1 MFEQAF
7 KNIDDVLRREA
18 GCTTELDYTEQTS
31 WLLFLKYLDDLE
43 HVKATE
49 AELAGRKYTPI
60 LDKPYRWE
68 GWAAPKDNHGDLDHN
83 KAITGDDLRDFV
95 SGKLFPYL
103 HGFKQKATGPNTLEY
118 KIGEIFG
125 EIKNKIQSGY
135 NLREII
141 DHIDELRFRSQKE
154 KHELSHLYEA
164 KIRNMG
170 NAGRNGGEY
179 YTPRPLIRAIV
190 QVVKPRIGERI
201 YDGAVGSAGFL
212 CESFEYLRVKPGL
225 TTKEATTLQ
234 ERTFYGKEKKSLAYV
249 IAIMNMI
256 LHGIEAPNI
265 IHTNTLTENL
275 ADIQE
280 KDRVEVVMA
289 NPPFGGGERKEVQQN
304 FPIRT
309 GETAFLFLQHFIK
322 MLKAGGRGGVVIKN
336 TFLSNTDNAS
346 ASLRKLLL
354 ESCNL
359 HTVLDCPGGTFQGAG
374 VKTVVL
380 FFEKGAP
387 TRRIWYCQLDPGRSL
402 GKTNPLNDDD
412 LAEFVKL
419 QKTFA
424 DSPKS
429 WTVDAKTIDKETF
442 DLSVKNPN
450 GGEEVKHRSPQD
462 IMDEIATL
470 DAESAN
476 NEQDRAHLQERQQNL
491 DRTTHSHTEVIDSRH
506 HHNYQRR
513 HWLGRGEGELVAPK
527 VSYEQRR
534 GQHGEQESQKSHE
547 PGSQGSHGYR
557 PLEKRTRP
565 PKEKSPERA
574 EAPAEVDIGAS
585 CLRKCRAQFGV
596 AKSTQ
601 EHDQPTEDPCGQNKC
616 GGADGT
622 CHVAGDKKNP
632 GADRVANNNGCR

>member
-7 KNIDDVLRREA
+7 KNIDDVLRKEA
-18 GCTTELDYTEQTS
+18 GCTTELDYTEQSS
-31 WLLFLKYLDDLE
+31 WLLFLKYLDALE
-43 HVKATE
+43 ADKATE
-49 AELAGRKYTPI
+49 AALDGKQYSFI

-68 GWAAPKDNHGDLDHN
+68 SWAAPKGKNGKLDHN
-83 KAITGDDLRDFV
+83 KAMTGDDIRDFV
-95 SGKLFPYL
+95 NQKLFPYL
-103 HGFKQKATGPNTLEY
+103 HGFKQKATGPNTIEY

-141 DHIDELRFRSQKE
+141 DHIDELRFRSQTE
-154 KHELSHLYEA
+154 KHELSHLYET

-190 QVVKPRIGERI
+190 QVVQPRIGDRI
-201 YDGAVGSAGFL
+201 YDGACGSAGFL
-212 CESFEYLRVKPGL
+212 CESFEYLKSGNANLQIGGLKDAIQENGVPRL
-225 TTKEATTLQ
+225 TTKDLKTLQ
-234 ERTFYGKEKKSLAYV
+234 ESTFYGKEKKSLAYV

-256 LHGIEAPNI
+256 LHGIDAPNI

-280 KDRVEVVMA
+280 KDRFDVVLA
-289 NPPFGGGERKEVQQN
+289 NPPFGGQERKEVQQN

-322 MLKAGGRGGVVIKN
+322 ILRAGGRGGIVIKN

-346 ASLRKLLL
+346 VSLRKMLL

-387 TRRIWYCQLDPGRSL
+387 TRHVWFYQLDPGRNL

-419 QKTFA
+419 QKDFA

-429 WTVDAKTIDKETF
+429 WSVDAKSIDQETF
-442 DLSVKNPN
+442 DLSAKNPN
-450 GGEEVKHRSPQD
+450 GGEAVALRSPTD
-462 IMDEIATL
+462 IMDEIAAL
-470 DAESAN
+470 DAESA
-476 NEQDRAHLQERQQNL
+476 DVLQTIKAL
-491 DRTTHSHTEVIDSRH
+491 
-506 HHNYQRR
+506 
-513 HWLGRGEGELVAPK
+513 L
-527 VSYEQRR
+527 
-534 GQHGEQESQKSHE
+534 
-547 PGSQGSHGYR
+547 
-557 PLEKRTRP
+557 
-565 PKEKSPERA
+565 
-574 EAPAEVDIGAS
+574 
-585 CLRKCRAQFGV
+585 
-596 AKSTQ
+596 
-601 EHDQPTEDPCGQNKC
+601 
-616 GGADGT
+616 
-622 CHVAGDKKNP
+622 
-632 GADRVANNNGCR
+632 

>member
-7 KNIDDVLRREA
+7 KNIDDVLRKEA

-31 WLLFLKYLDDLE
+31 WLLFLKYLEDLE
-43 HVKATE
+43 EDKATVARLE
-49 AELAGRKYTPI
+49 GKKYTHI
-60 LDKPYRWE
+60 LDKPYEWE
-68 GWAAPKDNHGDLDHN
+68 SWAAPKGKDGKLDHN
-83 KAITGDDLRDFV
+83 KALTGDDLRDFV
-95 SGKLFPYL
+95 NAKLFPYL
-103 HGFKQKATGPNTLEY
+103 QKFKQKATGPNTLEY

-135 NLREII
+135 NLREIL
-141 DHIDELRFRSQKE
+141 DHIDELRFRSQTQ

-212 CESFEYLRVKPGL
+212 CESFEYLTKKQNL
-225 TTKEATTLQ
+225 TTKDVRTLQ
-234 ERTFYGKEKKSLAYV
+234 ERTFIGKEKKSLAYV

-280 KDRVEVVMA
+280 KDRVDVVMA
-289 NPPFGGGERKEVQQN
+289 NPPFGGKERKEVQQN

-336 TFLSNTDNAS
+336 TFLSNTDKAS
-346 ASLRKLLL
+346 VSLRKTLL
-354 ESCNL
+354 ESCTL
-359 HTVLDCPGGTFQGAG
+359 HTILDCPGGTFQGAG

-380 FFEKGAP
+380 FFDKGAL
-387 TRRIWYCQLDPGRSL
+387 TRKIWYYQLDPGRNL
-402 GKTNPLNDDD
+402 GKTNPLNNDD
-412 LAEFVKL
+412 LAEFVNL

-424 DSPKS
+424 DSTKS
-429 WTVDAKTIDKETF
+429 WSVDAKGIDKTTF

-450 GGEEVKHRSPQD
+450 DGEEIAHRSPEA
-462 IMDEIATL
+462 IMDEIAAL
-470 DAESAN
+470 DAESA
-476 NEQDRAHLQERQQNL
+476 
-491 DRTTHSHTEVIDSRH
+491 EV
-506 HHNYQRR
+506 
-513 HWLGRGEGELVAPK
+513 L
-527 VSYEQRR
+527 
-534 GQHGEQESQKSHE
+534 
-547 PGSQGSHGYR
+547 
-557 PLEKRTRP
+557 
-565 PKEKSPERA
+565 
-574 EAPAEVDIGAS
+574 
-585 CLRKCRAQFGV
+585 
-596 AKSTQ
+596 
-601 EHDQPTEDPCGQNKC
+601 
-616 GGADGT
+616 
-622 CHVAGDKKNP
+622 
-632 GADRVANNNGCR
+632 ANIKALL

>member
-7 KNIDDVLRREA
+7 KNIDDVLWKEA

-43 HVKATE
+43 QDKGTE
-49 AELAGRKYTPI
+49 AALEGKKYAHI

-68 GWAAPKDNHGDLDHN
+68 SWAAPKDKDGKLDHN
-83 KAITGDDLRDFV
+83 KALTGDDLRDFV
-95 SGKLFPYL
+95 DGKLFPYL
-103 HGFKQKATGPNTLEY
+103 HSFKQKASGPNTIEY

-141 DHIDELRFRSQKE
+141 DHIDELRFRSQTE

-164 KIRNMG
+164 KIKNMG

-212 CESFEYLRVKPGL
+212 CESFDYLEHTSPKRTTAQDRV
-225 TTKEATTLQ
+225 LQ

-280 KDRVEVVMA
+280 KDRVDVVMA
-289 NPPFGGGERKEVQQN
+289 NPPFGGKERKEVQQN

-346 ASLRKLLL
+346 VTLRKLLL

-359 HTVLDCPGGTFQGAG
+359 YTVLDCPGGTFHGAG

-387 TRRIWYCQLDPGRSL
+387 TRKIWYYQLDPGRNL

-412 LAEFVKL
+412 LAEFVKS
-419 QKTFA
+419 QKIFA

-429 WTVDAKTIDKETF
+429 WSVEAKNIEKETF

-450 GGEEVKHRSPQD
+450 GGEEVKHSSPQK
-462 IMDEIATL
+462 IMDEIAAL
-470 DAESAN
+470 DAESA
-476 NEQDRAHLQERQQNL
+476 EA
-491 DRTTHSHTEVIDSRH
+491 
-506 HHNYQRR
+506 
-513 HWLGRGEGELVAPK
+513 
-527 VSYEQRR
+527 
-534 GQHGEQESQKSHE
+534 
-547 PGSQGSHGYR
+547 
-557 PLEKRTRP
+557 LENIK
-565 PKEKSPERA
+565 A
-574 EAPAEVDIGAS
+574 
-585 CLRKCRAQFGV
+585 LL
-596 AKSTQ
+596 
-601 EHDQPTEDPCGQNKC
+601 
-616 GGADGT
+616 
-622 CHVAGDKKNP
+622 
-632 GADRVANNNGCR
+632 